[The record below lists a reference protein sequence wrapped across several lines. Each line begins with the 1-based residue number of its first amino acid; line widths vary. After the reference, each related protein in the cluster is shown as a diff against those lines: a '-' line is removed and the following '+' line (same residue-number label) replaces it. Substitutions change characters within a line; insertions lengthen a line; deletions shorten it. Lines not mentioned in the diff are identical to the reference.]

1 MAVNVTLALP
11 LPDPPR
17 AAAPAPGIA
26 TPPFSGAAMTPQ
38 DETPPWLASAVDHLA
53 STLVHERLESGSAR
67 RRRRPAVAALILVLF
82 STVAVGLAFA
92 LHSGAAVESPAS
104 GIVAAKGGSGAL
116 NLVRAGGAG
125 AGWEADA
132 SLAALAGALRSTTSR
147 GDAAVRE
154 AAKYEAALRLTEHR
168 LSEGVLA
175 RRYLYLVQRSLI
187 LGQKPQALPCSARPY
202 M

>member
-1 MAVNVTLALP
+1 MAVNVILAHP

-38 DETPPWLASAVDHLA
+38 DDTPPWLASAVDHLA

-82 STVAVGLAFA
+82 STVAVGLALA

-104 GIVAAKGGSGAL
+104 DIVAAKGGSGAL

-125 AGWEADA
+125 AGWEADV

-168 LSEGVLA
+168 LSEGALA

-187 LGQKPQALPCSARPY
+187 LG
-202 M
+202 